1 MIFWREWRNYPSKF
15 SIFYKV
21 EEFEKKIWRY
31 DKVRY
36 DNNARVTLGEEM
48 IKEKIL
54 QGCKRV
60 DILREGHA
68 NLK

>member
-1 MIFWREWRNYPSKF
+1 M
-15 SIFYKV
+15 
-21 EEFEKKIWRY
+21 KKISRY
-31 DKVRY
+31 SKVRY

-68 NLK
+68 KLK